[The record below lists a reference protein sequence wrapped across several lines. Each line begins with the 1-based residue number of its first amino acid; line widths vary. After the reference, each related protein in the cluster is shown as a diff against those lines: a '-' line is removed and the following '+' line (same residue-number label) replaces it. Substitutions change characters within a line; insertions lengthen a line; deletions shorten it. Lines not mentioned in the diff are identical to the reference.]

1 MIIRYYLKYLKC
13 NWYVYFLIIENSENS
28 KKGKSFSTLAAI
40 TLLKKLCNHPDLVYD
55 KILGKC
61 DGFENA
67 AKLMPANYSTR
78 YVTEKI
84 CRFIIF

>member
-1 MIIRYYLKYLKC
+1 M
-13 NWYVYFLIIENSENS
+13 IIENSENS

-55 KILGKC
+55 KILEKC

-67 AKLMPANYSTR
+67 AKLMPANYNTR
-78 YVTEKI
+78 YITFERKKYIVL
-84 CRFIIF
+84 IF